1 MVSGTNAPGVGP
13 KKFGVVVDDFAHLA
27 GATDFIVSFVDGL
40 LLAADGR
47 EVVLIYRTPPNPRS
61 VWTAIRWL
69 RAKLQSEQSGWTDKI
84 EQLYAAGLARLPMFV
99 IERDE
104 RALQR
109 LCERENIDVIGP
121 LCVPPRGKF
130 KIPWVGYLYDF
141 QHKYLPNFFTG
152 KTIRAR
158 NKAFFRMLAMA
169 NAIVVNA
176 KNVKFDAEFFFP
188 GMTDRVLWLPFSASA
203 KEEWLTTDPASVCQH
218 YGIGNR
224 YFLVSNQFWIH
235 KRHEI
240 AIEAFARVA
249 SGNQDVELVLT
260 GATEDRRSPTRIEDV
275 RALIAQLGIIS
286 RVHILGL
293 IPKLEQIAIMR
304 SALAVVQPTS
314 FEGGPGGGS
323 VFDAVALGVPTIVS
337 DIPVNREIEE
347 HVSSYFPLDD
357 VGALANVMAGRL
369 RAARNQPDP
378 INLVAAGNQRRILM
392 GKTAWKASD
401 VAFSHASG
409 RTARR

>member
-1 MVSGTNAPGVGP
+1 MASDKRVPGAGP

-61 VWTAIRWL
+61 LWTVIRWL
-69 RAKLQSEQSGWTDKI
+69 RAKLRPEQSGWTDKI

-130 KIPWVGYLYDF
+130 KIPWVGYLHDF
-141 QHKYLPNFFTG
+141 QHKHLPKFFTG
-152 KTIRAR
+152 RSIRGR
-158 NKAFFRMLAMA
+158 DKGFFRMLAMA
-169 NAIVVNA
+169 NSIVVNA
-176 KNVKFDAEFFFP
+176 KNVKFDAENFFP
-188 GMTDRVLWLPFSASA
+188 GMTDRILSLPFSAAA

-218 YGIGNR
+218 YRIANS

-249 SGNQDVELVLT
+249 SYDQHVELVLT
-260 GATEDRRSPTRIEDV
+260 GATEDGRSLTRIEDI
-275 RALIAQLGIIS
+275 RALIARLGVTP

-304 SALAVVQPTS
+304 FALAVVQPTS

-337 DIPVNREIEE
+337 DISVNREIEE
-347 HVSSYFPLDD
+347 YVSSYFPLDD
-357 VGALANVMAGRL
+357 VGALANVMMGRL
-369 RAARNQPDP
+369 RAKKNHPDP
-378 INLVAAGNQRRILM
+378 IKLLAAGNQRRILM
-392 GKTAWKASD
+392 GKVAWKASD
-401 VAFSHASG
+401 VAFLDASG
-409 RTARR
+409 RTVRR